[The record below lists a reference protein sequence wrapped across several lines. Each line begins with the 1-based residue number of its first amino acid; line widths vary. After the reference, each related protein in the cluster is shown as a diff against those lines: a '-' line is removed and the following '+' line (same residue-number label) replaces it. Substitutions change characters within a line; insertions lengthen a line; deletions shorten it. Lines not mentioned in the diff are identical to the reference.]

1 MKTRNILQITI
12 AFVFLV
18 LINSSVYTVSEWQQA
33 IITKFGQIVGD
44 PITKAGI
51 HFKYPFI
58 NDVRYFDKRIL
69 NWDGEP
75 SQVPT
80 KDKKFILVDT
90 TARWK
95 IVDPVKFTQTVQN
108 EMRAK
113 RRITSILDGK
123 TKNVISA
130 YNLVETVR
138 NTNNILEK
146 SDEGDTL
153 ESMSGEIESIEVGRE
168 RLSNLIAE
176 KAKPEIRSL
185 GIELIDV
192 LIRRIAYEKSVE
204 AKVFDRMISERNRVA
219 EELRSEG
226 KGEEAKIQG
235 KMNFELKKIQSEAYR
250 KSQSIRGKAEAE
262 AIGIYAKSVKAGPK
276 FYSFYRAMEAYK
288 KTLPD
293 RAKIVLG
300 TDHPFLKAMKTR
312 M

>member
-18 LINSSVYTVSEWQQA
+18 LINSSVYTVSEWQQT

-176 KAKPEIRSL
+176 S
-185 GIELIDV
+185 
-192 LIRRIAYEKSVE
+192 
-204 AKVFDRMISERNRVA
+204 
-219 EELRSEG
+219 
-226 KGEEAKIQG
+226 
-235 KMNFELKKIQSEAYR
+235 
-250 KSQSIRGKAEAE
+250 
-262 AIGIYAKSVKAGPK
+262 
-276 FYSFYRAMEAYK
+276 
-288 KTLPD
+288 
-293 RAKIVLG
+293 
-300 TDHPFLKAMKTR
+300 
-312 M
+312 